1 MGNIR
6 LIALDI
12 DLTLTSKKDV
22 ISERNLAAIRAAQAA
37 GVFVT
42 IATGR
47 GFLSSRRICARL
59 QSRAPPF
66 NMAAPCSSTRRTA
79 HR

>member
-1 MGNIR
+1 MDGIR

-22 ISERNLAAIRAAQAA
+22 ISARNMAAIRAAQEK

-47 GFLSSRRICARL
+47 GFLSSRRIW
-59 QSRAPPF
+59 RAL
-66 NMAAPCSSTRRTA
+66 AIDGQIGRA
-79 HR
+79 HV